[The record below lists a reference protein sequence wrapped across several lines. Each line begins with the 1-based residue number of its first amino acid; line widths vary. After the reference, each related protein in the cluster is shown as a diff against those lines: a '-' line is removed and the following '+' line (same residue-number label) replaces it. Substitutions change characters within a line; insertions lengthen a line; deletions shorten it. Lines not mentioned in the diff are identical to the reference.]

1 MPKYYLK
8 CGTVEIIFSTEQTPF
23 EAAGRCLWESNKDD
37 VLDEHFYI
45 DEQGYRDPFSATP
58 KTIVLTLKEVCKA
71 EGWTLSNDQNTSRKP
86 FVRKDLGQTRP
97 AGLDASPYW
106 ATTYDTRPQ
115 ATANIMP
122 NLFRKKLFSFGT
134 QLIPR
139 NYLTYRLTL
148 VDDTGMITI

>member
-1 MPKYYLK
+1 MPKYYVK
-8 CGTVEIIFSTEQTPF
+8 CGTLELVVSTEQYPF
-23 EAAGRCLWESNKDD
+23 EVAGRCLWESNKDD

-45 DEQGYRDPFSATP
+45 DEQGYRDAFSATP

-106 ATTYDTRPQ
+106 ATTYVTYCKYHAKPISQ
-115 ATANIMP
+115 KIILVWHEINSQKFL
-122 NLFRKKLFSFGT
+122 NLSLDFS
-134 QLIPR
+134 R
-139 NYLTYRLTL
+139 
-148 VDDTGMITI
+148 

>member
-1 MPKYYLK
+1 MSKYYSK

-23 EAAGRCLWESNKDD
+23 EVAGRTLWESNKDD

-106 ATTYDTRPQ
+106 ATTYVTYCKYHAKPIPQ
-115 ATANIMP
+115 NYSRLA
-122 NLFRKKLFSFGT
+122 
-134 QLIPR
+134 R
-139 NYLTYRLTL
+139 N
-148 VDDTGMITI
+148 